1 MSTLWGEIML
11 KPKMRWSLKE
21 VDRKKSEAFAEEVG
35 TSPLAASLLLGRGIT
50 EKEEARAFLFDEG
63 VAFHDPFLLKDMNKA
78 IERIR
83 QAKEREEAVLV
94 FGDYDADGVSST
106 SLLLTALRDYGV
118 LADYYIPNRFT
129 EGYGPNEPAFRHA
142 KESGFG
148 LIITV
153 DTGISG
159 VHEAQVAKEIGID
172 LIITDHHEPGPVLP
186 EALAIIHPK
195 HPEGMY
201 PFGYLAGVGVA
212 LKVAHALYGKVPEH
226 LLDLAAIGTIADLV
240 PLYGE
245 NRLIAKK
252 GLSALRQTERP
263 GVVALCKQTGTEQS
277 SIDEETVGFMIGP
290 RINAAGRL
298 DDAGPAAELMLT
310 EDIEEAMMLAE
321 EIDAMNKQ
329 RQSIVNDMAKEAID
343 MVNQEFP
350 PDEYP
355 VIVVGKEGWNPGVV
369 GIVASRLTDTFYR
382 PAIVLGFDSE
392 KGIAKG
398 SARSIK
404 GFDLFQSLST
414 CRDILPHFGGHPM
427 AAGMTLSIHDVDEL
441 RSRMVRIAK
450 DTLTEE
456 DFTPIVQVDAQA
468 SVSDITVQGI
478 EELNKLA
485 PFGMNNPKPLFMIQD
500 AKIASMKK
508 IGANQTHLKAA
519 FEQNGQT
526 IDGVGFGMGEYADQI
541 AKTSD
546 ISVIGEL
553 SINEWNNMRR
563 PQLMLRDLRVDE
575 CQLFDM
581 RGGKNVSSWYKNIPD
596 VKVAVSFSRASGD
609 PNVVFVQNEQDA
621 QAVEMDGKNV
631 VLLDLPEREEVIRS
645 LLGGKSPARIYAHFS
660 TQENHFFS
668 SMPTRDHFKWYYAFL
683 LKRGSFD
690 VKQHG
695 ELLAKKQGW
704 SYAAVRFMSNVFL
717 ELGFVKLEN
726 GKIEVQR
733 EADKRDLSES
743 PAYIRKQTQFNL
755 EQKLLYSSYRELK
768 IILDEWMKQPARHWE
783 ERLT

>member
-1 MSTLWGEIML
+1 ML

-21 VDRKKSEAFAEEVG
+21 VDRTKSEAFAEEVG

-63 VAFHDPFLLKDMNKA
+63 VTFHDPFLLKDMDKA
-78 IERIR
+78 IGRIR
-83 QAKEREEAVLV
+83 QAREQEEAVLV

-106 SLLLTALRDYGV
+106 SVLLTALRDYGV

-172 LIITDHHEPGPVLP
+172 LIITDHHEPGPELP

-195 HPEGMY
+195 HPDGTY

-240 PLYGE
+240 PLNGE

-252 GLSALRQTERP
+252 GISALRQSERP
-263 GVVALCKQTGTEQS
+263 GIVALCKQTGTEQS
-277 SIDEETVGFMIGP
+277 SINEETVGFMIGP

-310 EDIEEAMMLAE
+310 EDAEEAMMLAE
-321 EIDAMNKQ
+321 EIDALNKQ
-329 RQSIVNDMAKEAID
+329 RQTIVNEMAKEAIE
-343 MVNQEFP
+343 MVNQDYP
-350 PDEYP
+350 PDQYP
-355 VIVVGKEGWNPGVV
+355 VIIVGKEGWNPGVV

-382 PAIVLGFDSE
+382 PAIVLGLDSE

-404 GFDLFQSLST
+404 GFDLFKSLST

-427 AAGMTLSIHDVDEL
+427 AAGMTLSIDNVDEL
-441 RSRMVRIAK
+441 RRRMVDIAN
-450 DTLTEE
+450 DTLTAE
-456 DFTPIVQVDAQA
+456 DFTPIIQVDGEA

-485 PFGMNNPKPLFMIQD
+485 PFGMNNPKPLFVIQD
-500 AKIASMKK
+500 AKITSMKK
-508 IGANQTHLKAA
+508 IGANQAHLKAA
-519 FEQNGQT
+519 FEKDGQT
-526 IDGVGFGMGEYADQI
+526 IDGIGFGMGDYADQI

-546 ISVIGEL
+546 VSVIGEL

-563 PQLMLRDLRVDE
+563 PQLMLRDMRVDE

-581 RGGKNVSSWYKNIPD
+581 RGGKNLSSWYKDVPD
-596 VKVAVSFSRASGD
+596 GKVVISFGRESAD
-609 PNVVFVQNEQDA
+609 PAIVFVKTEQEAKNIVID
-621 QAVEMDGKNV
+621 EKNV
-631 VLLDLPEREEVIRS
+631 ILLDLPENEQMIKS
-645 LLGGKSPARIYAHFS
+645 LLAGKSPARIYAHFS
-660 TQENHFFS
+660 TQESHFFS
-668 SMPTRDHFKWYYAFL
+668 AMPTRDQFKWYYGFL
-683 LKRGSFD
+683 LKRGSFN

-704 SYAAVRFMSNVFL
+704 SYQAIQFMSKVFY
-717 ELGFVKLEN
+717 ELGFVTLN
-726 GKIEVQR
+726 DGKIEVQKG
-733 EADKRDLSES
+733 ADKRDLSES
-743 PAYIRKQTQFNL
+743 PAYIRKQTQFDL

-768 IILDEWMKQPARHWE
+768 EILDRWMKKPDAHRE
-783 ERLT
+783 ELLK

>member
-1 MSTLWGEIML
+1 ML

-21 VDRKKSEAFAEEVG
+21 VDRIQSEAFAEEIG

-50 EKEEARAFLFDEG
+50 KKEEARAFLFDEG
-63 VAFHDPFLLKDMNKA
+63 MTFHDPFLLKDMDKA
-78 IERIR
+78 ISRIR
-83 QAKEREEAVLV
+83 QAKEQGEAVLV

-106 SLLLTALRDYGV
+106 SVLLTALRDYGV
-118 LADYYIPNRFT
+118 SADYYIPNRFT

-159 VHEAQVAKEIGID
+159 IHEATVAKEIGID
-172 LIITDHHEPGPVLP
+172 LIITDHHEPGPELP

-195 HPEGMY
+195 HPGGSY
-201 PFGYLAGVGVA
+201 PFGHLAGVGVA
-212 LKVAHALYGKVPEH
+212 LKVAHALYEKVPEH

-240 PLYGE
+240 PLNGE

-252 GLSALRQTERP
+252 GIRALRQSQRP
-263 GVVALCKQTGTEQS
+263 GIVALCKQTGTEQS
-277 SIDEETVGFMIGP
+277 SINEETVGFMIGP

-310 EDIEEAMMLAE
+310 EDMEEAMMLAE

-329 RQSIVNDMAKEAID
+329 RQTIVNEMAKEAIEIVSRD
-343 MVNQEFP
+343 YP

-355 VIVVGKEGWNPGVV
+355 VIIVGKEGWNPGVV

-382 PAIVLGFDSE
+382 PAIVLGFDTE

-404 GFDLFQSLST
+404 GFDLYQSLST

-427 AAGMTLSIHDVDEL
+427 AAGMTLSIDDVDEL
-441 RSRMVRIAK
+441 RRRMVKIANE
-450 DTLTEE
+450 TLAEE
-456 DFTPIVQVDAQA
+456 DFTPIIQVDSEA
-468 SVSDITVQGI
+468 SIPDITVQSI

-485 PFGMNNPKPLFMIQD
+485 PFGMNNPKPLFVIRD
-500 AKIASMKK
+500 AKIAAMKK

-519 FEQNGQT
+519 FEQAGQA
-526 IDGVGFGMGEYADQI
+526 IDGIGFGMGEYADHI
-541 AKTSD
+541 AKTAEV
-546 ISVIGEL
+546 SVIGEL

-563 PQLMLRDLRVDE
+563 PQIMLRDMRVDE

-581 RGGKNVSSWYKNIPD
+581 RGGKSHLHWLNDVPNEKITISFGRESADPSVVCVKSEQEAAQIEMDDKNIILLNLPE
-596 VKVAVSFSRASGD
+596 
-609 PNVVFVQNEQDA
+609 NEQ
-621 QAVEMDGKNV
+621 
-631 VLLDLPEREEVIRS
+631 VIKS
-645 LLGGKSPARIYAHFS
+645 LLAGKAPARIYAHFRTEES
-660 TQENHFFS
+660 HFFS
-668 SMPTRDHFKWYYAFL
+668 AMPTRDQFKWYYGFL
-683 LKRGSFD
+683 LKRGIFD
-690 VKQHG
+690 IKQHG

-704 SYAAVRFMSNVFL
+704 PYASIRFMSKVFF
-717 ELGFVKLEN
+717 ELGFVKLN
-726 GKIEVQR
+726 DGKIEVQKD
-733 EADKRDLSES
+733 ADKRDLSES
-743 PAYIRKQTQFNL
+743 PAYIQKQTQFNL
-755 EQKLLYSSYRELK
+755 EQKLVYSSYQELK
-768 IILDEWMKQPARHWE
+768 SVLDKWMKGSDAYRE
-783 ERLT
+783 ELLK

>member
-1 MSTLWGEIML
+1 ML
-11 KPKMRWSLKE
+11 KPKMRWSVKE
-21 VDRKKSEAFAEEVG
+21 VDRTKSEAFAEEVG

-63 VAFHDPFLLKDMNKA
+63 VTFHDPFLLKDMDKA
-78 IERIR
+78 IDRIR
-83 QAKEREEAVLV
+83 QAKEQEEAVLV

-106 SLLLTALRDYGV
+106 SVLLTALRDYGV

-159 VHEAQVAKEIGID
+159 IHEAQVAKEIGID
-172 LIITDHHEPGPVLP
+172 LIITDHHEPGPELP

-195 HPEGMY
+195 HPDGTY

-240 PLYGE
+240 PLNGE

-252 GLSALRQTERP
+252 GISALRQSERP
-263 GVVALCKQTGTEQS
+263 GIVALCKQTGTEQS
-277 SIDEETVGFMIGP
+277 SINEETVGFMIGP

-310 EDIEEAMMLAE
+310 EDLEEAIMLAE

-329 RQSIVNDMAKEAID
+329 RQTIVNEIAKEAIE
-343 MVNQEFP
+343 MVNRDYP

-355 VIVVGKEGWNPGVV
+355 VIIVGKEGWNPGVV

-404 GFDLFQSLST
+404 GFDLFKSLST

-427 AAGMTLSIHDVDEL
+427 AAGMTLSINDVDEL
-441 RSRMVRIAK
+441 RRRMVEIAN
-450 DTLTEE
+450 DTLTAE
-456 DFTPIVQVDAQA
+456 DFTPIIQIDGEA
-468 SVSDITVQGI
+468 SISDITVQGI

-485 PFGMNNPKPLFMIQD
+485 PFGMNNPKPLFVIQE

-519 FEQNGQT
+519 FEQDGQT
-526 IDGVGFGMGEYADQI
+526 IDGIGFGMGDYVDQV

-563 PQLMLRDLRVDE
+563 PQLMLRDMRVDE

-581 RGGKNVSSWYKNIPD
+581 RGGKNLSSWYKDVPD
-596 VKVAVSFSRASGD
+596 GKVAISFGRESAD
-609 PNVVFVQNEQDA
+609 PAIVFVQTEQEAENVMID
-621 QAVEMDGKNV
+621 EKNV
-631 VLLDLPEREEVIRS
+631 ILLDLPENEQMIKS
-645 LLGGKSPARIYAHFS
+645 LLAGKSPARIYAHFS
-660 TQENHFFS
+660 TKESHFFS
-668 SMPTRDHFKWYYAFL
+668 AMPTRDQFKSYYGFL
-683 LKRGSFD
+683 WKRESFD

-704 SYAAVRFMSNVFL
+704 SYGAIRFMSKVFF
-717 ELGFVKLEN
+717 ELGFVKLN
-726 GKIEVQR
+726 DGKIEVQK

-743 PAYIRKQTQFNL
+743 PAYIRKQTQFDL

-768 IILDEWMKQPARHWE
+768 TILDGWMKQPAAHRE
-783 ERLT
+783 ERLK

>member
-21 VDRKKSEAFAEEVG
+21 VDRQKSEAFAEEVG

-50 EKEEARAFLFDEG
+50 EKEEARAFLFEES

-78 IERIR
+78 IDRIR

-106 SLLLTALRDYGV
+106 ALLLTALRDYGV
-118 LADYYIPNRFT
+118 QADYYIPNRFT

-159 VHEAQVAKEIGID
+159 VHEARVAKEIGID
-172 LIITDHHEPGPVLP
+172 LIVTDHHEPGPELP

-195 HPEGMY
+195 HPEGAY

-240 PLYGE
+240 PLNGE
-245 NRLIAKK
+245 NRLIAKR
-252 GLSALRQTERP
+252 GLSALRQTERS
-263 GVVALCKQTGTEQS
+263 GIVALCKQTGTEQS
-277 SIDEETVGFMIGP
+277 SINEETVGFMIGP

-310 EDIEEAMMLAE
+310 EDMDEAIMLAE

-329 RQSIVNDMAKEAID
+329 RQTIVNEMAKEAID
-343 MVNQEFP
+343 IVNRDYP

-355 VIVVGKEGWNPGVV
+355 VIIVGKEGWNPGVV

-427 AAGMTLSIHDVDEL
+427 AAGMTLSINDVDEL
-441 RSRMVRIAK
+441 RSRMVHIAK

-456 DFTPIVQVDAQA
+456 DFTPLIQVDGEAA
-468 SVSDITVQGI
+468 VSDITVPGI

-485 PFGMNNPKPLFMIQD
+485 PFGMNNPKPLFMIRD

-519 FEQNGQT
+519 LEQNGQT
-526 IDGVGFGMGEYADQI
+526 IDGIGFGMGEYADQV

-575 CQLFDM
+575 CQLFDV
-581 RGGKNVSSWYKNIPD
+581 RGGKKGSSWYENVPD
-596 VKVAVSFSRASGD
+596 TKVTVSFGHASAN
-609 PNVVFVQNEQDA
+609 PSILFVKTEQDA

-631 VLLDLPEREEVIRS
+631 VLLDLPESESVMKS
-645 LLGGKSPARIYAHFS
+645 LLAGKSPARIYAHFS

-668 SMPTRDHFKWYYAFL
+668 TMPTRDQFKWYYGFL

-704 SYAAVRFMSNVFL
+704 PFAAIRFMSNVFL
-717 ELGFVKLEN
+717 ELGFVKLSD
-726 GKIEVQR
+726 GKIEVQK

-768 IILDEWMKQPARHWE
+768 TILDGWMGQPARHWE
-783 ERLT
+783 ER